1 MKYENG
7 NVVYVGDCVESDD
20 GICGEVVFSID
31 TNEYSPGFKR
41 EEWEYLGKGVML
53 RLNDGTLLFYED
65 GVFKK
70 TNEI

>member
-7 NVVYVGDCVESDD
+7 NVVHVGDYVESDD

-31 TNEYSPGFKR
+31 TNEYSPGYKR
-41 EEWEYLGKGVML
+41 GEWEYLGKGVML
-53 RLNDGTLLFYED
+53 RLSDGTLLFYED